1 MDGGREA
8 WERLYASNGRQWR
21 GSADIGFVSVST
33 GESFLELGCGN
44 GKTARALADAGAAV
58 TGVDFSPSAVAECRR
73 LLGGR
78 AVFAEADVRSLPF
91 PDGSFAKATA
101 FHVLEHLSDE
111 GLAEAVSEVRRV
123 LVPGGTLYLRCFA
136 EGDLRSGGKKEDMRN
151 GIAYRYWSL
160 DDVKRAFPS
169 DSWEIVSAERIDS
182 PTRFGGVRRRLE
194 RVIRRID

>member
-91 PDGSFAKATA
+91 PDA
-101 FHVLEHLSDE
+101 
-111 GLAEAVSEVRRV
+111 
-123 LVPGGTLYLRCFA
+123 
-136 EGDLRSGGKKEDMRN
+136 RS
-151 GIAYRYWSL
+151 
-160 DDVKRAFPS
+160 PS
-169 DSWEIVSAERIDS
+169 DGLPRPGAL
-182 PTRFGGVRRRLE
+182 VR
-194 RVIRRID
+194 